1 MFLFVKKNMRNIQY
15 EFKYNR
21 VDNQDNKMQMTLTLP
36 FRVITEIKLLP
47 AVFII
52 QSTSASKHHMS
63 WVTMQLGPGSLA

>member
-21 VDNQDNKMQMTLTLP
+21 VDNQDNKKQMTLTLP

-52 QSTSASKHHMS
+52 QSTSAPKHLMS
-63 WVTMQLGPGSLA
+63 WVTMQQGPGSLA